1 MNVIIDSQDFKC
13 TIPIERRV
21 TYIRGDSGVGK
32 STLVERV
39 RSYLRGNDY
48 VKVES
53 PMKIIIWDR
62 IDEELLNVCKN
73 RIIFMED
80 IVNSKGVD
88 FISKLISSGN
98 YLIIFNRED
107 FGYDDYDV
115 LIMNRDHIF
124 TNGGKP

>member
-1 MNVIIDSQDFKC
+1 
-13 TIPIERRV
+13 
-21 TYIRGDSGVGK
+21 
-32 STLVERV
+32 
-39 RSYLRGNDY
+39 
-48 VKVES
+48 
-53 PMKIIIWDR
+53 MKIIIWDR

-115 LIMNRDHIF
+115 LIMNRNHIF